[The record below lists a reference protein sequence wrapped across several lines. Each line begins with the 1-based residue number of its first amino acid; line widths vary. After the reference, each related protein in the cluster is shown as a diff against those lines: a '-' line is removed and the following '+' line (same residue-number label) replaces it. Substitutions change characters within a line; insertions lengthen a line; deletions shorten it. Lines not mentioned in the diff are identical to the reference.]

1 MENIDILMATYN
13 GEKYVRAQIES
24 ILKQSYK
31 NFRLLISDD
40 CSKDGTRKILE
51 EYSQKDNRILIF
63 FQEKNLG
70 VVKNFEFLLNKVE
83 NKYFMFSDQD
93 DFWYENKIELS
104 IKRMQETNSDLIYT
118 DLEVV
123 DDDLKTIN
131 NSYWKLKGLY
141 NKIIKYNNFEALYL
155 NNFITG
161 CTMLVKSEW
170 ISQILPF
177 PKNTKYLLHDYWT
190 SIIVSQNG
198 KIEYLS
204 QPTIKYR
211 QHTNNSVGIRTKS
224 EELKKLEDIRKL
236 FLDVKLEH
244 FKIFVENENK
254 FNSEKIKKLNSKSL
268 KYFEKLENKKG
279 IYLFNIRLF
288 FKLYKYES
296 FGYKIKNLIIL
307 HFPGIVC
314 KIFNKI
320 KENK

>member
-1 MENIDILMATYN
+1 
-13 GEKYVRAQIES
+13 
-24 ILKQSYK
+24 
-31 NFRLLISDD
+31 
-40 CSKDGTRKILE
+40 
-51 EYSQKDNRILIF
+51 
-63 FQEKNLG
+63 
-70 VVKNFEFLLNKVE
+70 
-83 NKYFMFSDQD
+83 
-93 DFWYENKIELS
+93 
-104 IKRMQETNSDLIYT
+104 
-118 DLEVV
+118 
-123 DDDLKTIN
+123 
-131 NSYWKLKGLY
+131 
-141 NKIIKYNNFEALYL
+141 
-155 NNFITG
+155 
-161 CTMLVKSEW
+161 MLVKSEW

-198 KIEYLS
+198 KIEYLK

-268 KYFEKLENKKG
+268 KYFEKLETKKG